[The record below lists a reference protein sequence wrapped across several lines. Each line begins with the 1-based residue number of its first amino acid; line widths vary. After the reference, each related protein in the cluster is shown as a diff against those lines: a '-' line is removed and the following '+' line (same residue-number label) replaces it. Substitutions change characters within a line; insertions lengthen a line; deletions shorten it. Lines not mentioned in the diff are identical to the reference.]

1 MELFVSYESPLNK
14 EKALNLA
21 KELGLKYLN
30 KEVIEKK
37 KYNESYFFIYQ
48 SKQSF
53 IRRGLGHLSKDIYC
67 NFLDWSINFNDPLL
81 TRCLKGLPDQFL
93 ALDATAGFG
102 KDALE
107 IAKNPKCKSLLLI
120 EREKWLFYLLQE
132 GINNATGNDLL
143 QLINKFSAENTD
155 SFKHLTKT
163 RNKYDLIYIDP
174 MFSGVG
180 KSKAKR
186 TIQALRDLTQ
196 ETDTEGLLNLA
207 IKKALKRV
215 IVKRHKNSTYLE
227 DLKPSHSIKG
237 KVVRYDIYNT
247 S

>member
-1 MELFVSYESPLNK
+1 
-14 EKALNLA
+14 
-21 KELGLKYLN
+21 
-30 KEVIEKK
+30 
-37 KYNESYFFIYQ
+37 
-48 SKQSF
+48 
-53 IRRGLGHLSKDIYC
+53 
-67 NFLDWSINFNDPLL
+67 
-81 TRCLKGLPDQFL
+81 
-93 ALDATAGFG
+93 
-102 KDALE
+102 
-107 IAKNPKCKSLLLI
+107 
-120 EREKWLFYLLQE
+120 
-132 GINNATGNDLL
+132 
-143 QLINKFSAENTD
+143 
-155 SFKHLTKT
+155 
-163 RNKYDLIYIDP
+163 

-227 DLKPSHSIKG
+227 DLKPNHSIKG

>member
-1 MELFVSYESPLNK
+1 
-14 EKALNLA
+14 
-21 KELGLKYLN
+21 
-30 KEVIEKK
+30 
-37 KYNESYFFIYQ
+37 
-48 SKQSF
+48 
-53 IRRGLGHLSKDIYC
+53 
-67 NFLDWSINFNDPLL
+67 
-81 TRCLKGLPDQFL
+81 
-93 ALDATAGFG
+93 
-102 KDALE
+102 
-107 IAKNPKCKSLLLI
+107 
-120 EREKWLFYLLQE
+120 
-132 GINNATGNDLL
+132 
-143 QLINKFSAENTD
+143 
-155 SFKHLTKT
+155 
-163 RNKYDLIYIDP
+163 